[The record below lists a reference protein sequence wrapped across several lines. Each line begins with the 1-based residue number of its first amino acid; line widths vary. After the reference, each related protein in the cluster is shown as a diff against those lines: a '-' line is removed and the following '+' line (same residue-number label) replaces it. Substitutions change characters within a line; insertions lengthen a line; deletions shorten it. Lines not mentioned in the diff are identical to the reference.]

1 MATRTVIPAPE
12 TDFGPLR
19 QTEFGRLDAL
29 GHAYLDYTGAALYGA
44 TQIERHHDRLLS
56 RVFGN
61 PHSENPAALESTGS
75 MECARARVL
84 AFFHADPAEYDVVF
98 TANASAALRIV
109 GESFPFESGSRFA
122 LTADNHN
129 SVNGIRRFATR
140 AGADVRYVP
149 LDGELRPVDPRP
161 WLDGASPRRRHLFAY
176 PAQSN
181 FSGARH
187 PLAWVEQARAAGWH
201 VLLDAA
207 AFVPTGRLDLDA
219 VHPDFLCVS
228 FYKMFGFPTG
238 VGALIARR
246 ESLSLL
252 RRPWFAGGTIEWVA
266 TYEEAHELRPGSGAF
281 EDGTP
286 HFLAFDAVM
295 DGLDLLEGIGMQRVE
310 SHIHDLTAHLL
321 EGLTRLRH
329 PRGGPLVEIYGPPG
343 CERRGGTVSFNVLDR
358 AGAVSPFEE
367 VVAFAAS
374 TGVSVRGGCFCNPG
388 CEEAALRLRP
398 QRARACRRGL
408 RGNYSAAGFR
418 ACCGGPAGAVR
429 ASLGVPTIPSDIDR
443 LLETLDRYRGAH
455 LAA

>member
-1 MATRTVIPAPE
+1 MAIRTMISPPV
-12 TDFGPLR
+12 TDFESLR

-29 GHAYLDYTGAALYGA
+29 GHAYLDYTGTALYGT
-44 TQIERHHDRLLS
+44 TQIQRHHDRLLS
-56 RVFGN
+56 HVFGN

-84 AFFHADPAEYDVVF
+84 DFFHADPAEYDVVF

-129 SVNGIRRFATR
+129 SVHGIRRFAAR
-140 AGADVRYVP
+140 VGAEVRYIP
-149 LDGELRPVDPRP
+149 LDGELRPEDPQP
-161 WLDGASPRRRHLFAY
+161 WLEGAPPRRRHLFAY

-181 FSGARH
+181 YSGARH
-187 PLAWVEQARAAGWH
+187 PLAWVEQARAAGCH

-207 AFVPTGRLDLDA
+207 AFVPSCRLDLRA
-219 VHPDFLCVS
+219 VHPDFLCMS

-238 VGALIARR
+238 VGALIARC

-286 HFLAFDAVM
+286 HFLAFDAVI
-295 DGLDLLEGIGMQRVE
+295 DGLDLLECIDMRRVE
-310 SHIHDLTAHLL
+310 SHIHDLTARLL
-321 EGLTRLRH
+321 EGLTGLRH
-329 PRGGPLVEIYGPPG
+329 PRGGPLLRIYGPTS
-343 CERRGGTVSFNVLDR
+343 CTRRGGTVSFNVLDR
-358 AGAVSPFEE
+358 TGAVSPFEE

-374 TGVSVRGGCFCNPG
+374 RDVSVRGGCFCNPG
-388 CEEAALRLRP
+388 CEEAALRVQP
-398 QRARACRRGL
+398 QRARTCRRGL
-408 RGNYSAAGFR
+408 RGNYSPAGFR
-418 ACCGGPAGAVR
+418 ACRGGPTGAVR
-429 ASLGVPTIPSDIDR
+429 ASLGIPTIPSDIDR
-443 LLETLDRYRGAH
+443 LLETLDRYRSAH